1 MVLHREKSRKNNKKW
16 WCSQT
21 FLFPVSLKFNVVQQ
35 KSLCLCRHSCMLFCV
50 QVQMSDWVSGICLKS
65 ISEMS
70 IKALLEPYLTFFF
83 SDNVALTVYMEIMEF
98 SIIQHLS

>member
-1 MVLHREKSRKNNKKW
+1 
-16 WCSQT
+16 
-21 FLFPVSLKFNVVQQ
+21 
-35 KSLCLCRHSCMLFCV
+35 
-50 QVQMSDWVSGICLKS
+50 
-65 ISEMS
+65 MS